1 MLRRRVHRPGPDG
14 RPYRHRVRRDHQRLG
29 GRGQPLAPGP
39 RYRDQRGRH
48 RRPRHQHREGAHRGR
63 RLRGG
68 PAGHLDRAPARMGR
82 RVRRRHLQRR
92 LRPHHAHLRTAPAG
106 PQARRGRP
114 DLRRAVH
121 RQALRQVPQGH
132 SFVKV
137 FTHLCEFENNGS
149 FEGWVRRIIINTAI
163 KINQKKS
170 FSHESIG
177 LEHIKE
183 DSTRP
188 EVFSIL
194 SEEELTKLISEL
206 PDGYRMVF
214 NLFAIE
220 GFSHKEIS
228 EMLNI
233 EESTSRSQLMKARR
247 ILQEKVNELYIIA
260 V

>member
-1 MLRRRVHRPGPDG
+1 MSPLIING
-14 RPYRHRVRRDHQRLG
+14 RTEKELLKACLQGDRTAQRDIFHMYAGKMMAICIRYARHRHEAEDI
-29 GRGQPLAPGP
+29 
-39 RYRDQRGRH
+39 
-48 RRPRHQHREGAHRGR
+48 
-63 RLRGG
+63 
-68 PAGHLDRAPARMGR
+68 
-82 RVRRRHLQRR
+82 LQ
-92 LRPHHAHLRTAPAG
+92 
-106 PQARRGRP
+106 
-114 DLRRAVH
+114 D
-121 RQALRQVPQGH
+121 

-137 FTHLCEFENNGS
+137 FTHLCEFENNCS

-183 DSTRP
+183 DSTGP